1 MSKGF
6 AKAMD
11 VLGDKIESLEYQL
24 DFVRRQLDEEKERSE
39 KHWSSFNKEYN
50 RVLQLESELNE
61 ALEKIKVYEG
71 TMILTEEG
79 KPVYF
84 KDLPYLNTTAE
95 IDELIKESIEA
106 SK

>member
-1 MSKGF
+1 MSKGL

-24 DFVRRQLDEEKERSE
+24 NYVRDQLKAEKERGD
-39 KHWSSFNKEYN
+39 KHWTRLCETQA
-50 RVLQLESELNE
+50 RAEQLEAELNE
-61 ALEKIKVYEG
+61 ALEKIKVYED
-71 TMILTEEG
+71 TIILTEEG